1 MEEKNEIEVISKIK
15 EKKQY
20 DSFIYSLPFKTGAMI
35 SSLLLYVE
43 LPVDWHLSGFGRVA
57 FIK

>member
-35 SSLLLYVE
+35 SSLLLLILGIVCV
-43 LPVDWHLSGFGRVA
+43 LQQ
-57 FIK
+57 